1 MTIRESGRVLSVQ
14 TNPLGSS
21 VAADAVSGAS
31 TVLVDDT
38 SDFDQRGQVTIAGT
52 LYDYV
57 LAVDADDAAPGELT
71 LTPLLAADA
80 ETDEPVVLWDD
91 VTAAPA
97 VEVVANVLTSLD
109 DELPCV
115 VNRNLVDQL
124 DEGDRGRRG
133 ETVLVEDFDGD
144 GDWHV
149 IDVLAAAK
157 VDRTKKRMKVEP
169 AHIVTSTT
177 TQVFDLPKKPISD
190 QYVVLRLHRGGPN
203 YEGLELSLTAWTL
216 SGSTLTVTDAFDVG
230 DSFSAEFWFNDG
242 FTVQSE
248 ALSIPYGSP
257 GWSYLQINDDP
268 ETNTEDYSDPDY
280 DDSAWLTGTAPFGD
294 FTFRDLAPATV
305 WDKDLAPICWLRR
318 TFAPSFTA
326 TVYVN
331 IEDNCKMW
339 VNGELV
345 LSLPEYGSGSH
356 DEQVVDISSALFSDR
371 DNVIAVRA
379 CDEVPKLGGGVYVDV
394 SVEAEARVS
403 PPGLSVPTP
412 GYW

>member
-14 TNPLGSS
+14 TNQLGSS

-97 VEVVANVLTSLD
+97 VEVIANVLTSLD

-149 IDVLAAAK
+149 IDV
-157 VDRTKKRMKVEP
+157 
-169 AHIVTSTT
+169 
-177 TQVFDLPKKPISD
+177 F
-190 QYVVLRLHRGGPN
+190 
-203 YEGLELSLTAWTL
+203 
-216 SGSTLTVTDAFDVG
+216 
-230 DSFSAEFWFNDG
+230 
-242 FTVQSE
+242 
-248 ALSIPYGSP
+248 
-257 GWSYLQINDDP
+257 
-268 ETNTEDYSDPDY
+268 
-280 DDSAWLTGTAPFGD
+280 
-294 FTFRDLAPATV
+294 
-305 WDKDLAPICWLRR
+305 
-318 TFAPSFTA
+318 
-326 TVYVN
+326 
-331 IEDNCKMW
+331 
-339 VNGELV
+339 
-345 LSLPEYGSGSH
+345 
-356 DEQVVDISSALFSDR
+356 
-371 DNVIAVRA
+371 
-379 CDEVPKLGGGVYVDV
+379 
-394 SVEAEARVS
+394 
-403 PPGLSVPTP
+403 
-412 GYW
+412 